1 MNSNDIHEQ
10 LLLAYDAAQKRHRQ
24 VIERFFPVVA
34 YGHGQRFE
42 RPGERP
48 AAEDLAALT
57 RLADEE
63 RAAQR
68 AWVESYAHGAARTDN
83 AVRALYGWLLD
94 AWNERD
100 ADAYASLFADDATV
114 IGFDGSLMRGLA
126 AIRDELTRIFADHE
140 TARYVSIVRDVR
152 TPGAGAALLLADA
165 GMVPR
170 GVTELNPQVN
180 ARHVLLATH
189 DSGAWRIALF
199 QNTPAALHGRDDL
212 REQLTAELREALA
225 TREQLSAAPPRTSR
239 PR

>member
-1 MNSNDIHEQ
+1 MNSNDVHEQ

-48 AAEDLAALT
+48 SAEDLATLSQ
-57 RLADEE
+57 LADAE

-68 AWVESYAHGAARTDN
+68 AWVESYAHGAKRTEN

-94 AWNERD
+94 AWNVRD
-100 ADAYASLFADDATV
+100 ADAYASLFAEHATV
-114 IGFDGSLMRGLA
+114 IGFDGSLMRGPEALRA
-126 AIRDELTRIFADHE
+126 ELSRIFADHE
-140 TARYVSIVRDVR
+140 TATYVSIVRDVR
-152 TPGAGAALLLADA
+152 TPSADAALLLADA

-170 GVTELNPQVN
+170 GGIEIMPQVN
-180 ARHVLLATH
+180 ARQTLLATH
-189 DSGAWRIALF
+189 SGGEWRIALF

-212 REQLTAELREALA
+212 RDALTAELRQVL
-225 TREQLSAAPPRTSR
+225 QSAPPVASRTG
-239 PR
+239 